1 MPAETRAYVA
11 ALAPLV
17 GGGEIAGP
25 VMVATADP
33 LSWTR
38 APLFVGQSASTSA
51 TIPAPSEQHRD
62 DAPATAPVR
71 DPAANTAPSD
81 GLFVARSVARGPQ

>member
-11 ALAPLV
+11 TLAPLV
-17 GGGEIAGP
+17 GGGEIIGP
-25 VMVATADP
+25 IMVATADP

-51 TIPAPSEQHRD
+51 AIPTPSEQHRD
-62 DAPATAPVR
+62 DGPAATPVR
-71 DPAANTAPSD
+71 DTVANTMPSD
-81 GLFVARSVARGPQ
+81 GLFVARSGGRAPQ